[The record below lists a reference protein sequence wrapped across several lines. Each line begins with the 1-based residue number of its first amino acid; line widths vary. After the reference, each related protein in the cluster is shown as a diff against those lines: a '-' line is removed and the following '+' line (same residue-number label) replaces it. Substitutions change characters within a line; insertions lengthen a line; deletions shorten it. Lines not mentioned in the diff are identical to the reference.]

1 MPAGWKAGRQG
12 GHEAGKLE
20 NPNDEGRKF
29 MEDERWAKLEVWKL
43 ADELAYNT
51 YIATRGFPKEEIYG
65 ITSQLRRSA
74 LSIPTNIV
82 EGYSRKGNKELA
94 HFINISLGSLAE
106 VKYLIYFSN
115 RLRYFQENSYKELR
129 KGYDILGKMLWRFYE
144 KIRSN

>member
-1 MPAGWKAGRQG
+1 MLAGL
-12 GHEAGKLE
+12 EAGKLE
-20 NPNDEGRKF
+20 NPNDEGRKC

-115 RLRYFQENSYKELR
+115 RLRYFQENSYDELR